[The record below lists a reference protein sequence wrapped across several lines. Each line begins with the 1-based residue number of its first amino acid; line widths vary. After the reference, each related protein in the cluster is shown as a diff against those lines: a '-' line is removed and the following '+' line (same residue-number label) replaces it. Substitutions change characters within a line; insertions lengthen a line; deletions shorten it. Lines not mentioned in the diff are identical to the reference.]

1 MIQRDAS
8 TISLWQGNIE
18 PFQPTLKADHT
29 ATYDVIIV
37 GGGITGLTTALLLQ
51 EAGKRCLL
59 LEANNIGFGTTGGT
73 TAHLNTILDT
83 SYDQIEKNFSKE
95 DAGLVRESVGAAIG
109 LIQQNI
115 ERFSIDC
122 GFDYTDAYLFAQ
134 DEKQTEALDIIAKSA
149 REEGVNITL
158 QDQLPVP
165 FNFTRAYK
173 IAGQARF
180 NPLAYIYG
188 LARAFENAGGVIVQD
203 CRVIEIHN
211 TNHIKVDTSI
221 GEFTGMNIVYATHV
235 PPGINLVHLRC
246 VPYRSY
252 ALAVRLADNAYPAEL
267 IYDMHEPYH
276 YFRTQEVNGKKYLIA
291 GGEDHQT
298 GHHENTEQC
307 FRNLEA
313 LVRTHF
319 KVKSVDYKWSSQF
332 YESAD
337 GLPYIGNM
345 PGQPDN
351 VYVATGFGGNGMVY
365 SGVAAMVIRN
375 IIMGKHRATEKL
387 FNPNR
392 IKPIAGFTNFVTHN
406 ADVVKLF
413 FGKLFPAHKLAEL
426 AEMAPGEAQVVNYD
440 GHRVALYKDDE
451 GMLHAVNPVCTHMKC
466 EVGWNSAERSWDC
479 PCHGARYDADGK
491 VLNTPADRDLEHLDI
506 SHDTSKVEAHEQ
518 F

>member
-18 PFQPTLKADHT
+18 PYQPAHMADHA
-29 ATYDVIIV
+29 ATYDVVIV

-51 EAGKRCLL
+51 EAGKRCLV

-73 TAHLNTILDT
+73 TAHLNTMLDT
-83 SYDQIEKNFSKE
+83 TYNQIEKNFSKE
-95 DAGLVRESVGAAIG
+95 DAGLVKESVGAAIN

-115 ERFSIDC
+115 ERYSIDC
-122 GFDYTDAYLFAQ
+122 GFNYTDAYLFAQ
-134 DEKQTEALDIIAKSA
+134 DEKQTEELDLIAKSA
-149 REEGVNITL
+149 REQGVHVTL
-158 QDQLPVP
+158 EDKLPA
-165 FNFTRAYK
+165 NFEFTKVYK
-173 IAGQARF
+173 FADQARF
-180 NPLAYIYG
+180 SPLAYIYG
-188 LARAFENAGGVIVQD
+188 LARAFENAGGSIVQD
-203 CRVIEIHN
+203 CRVVEIHN
-211 TNHIKVDTSI
+211 TEHVKVETSL
-221 GEFTGMNIVYATHV
+221 GEFTGRNIVYATHV

-246 VPYRSY
+246 IPYRSY
-252 ALAVRLADNAYPAEL
+252 ALAVRLADNAYPDAL
-267 IYDMHEPYH
+267 IYDSQEPYH

-313 LVRTHF
+313 FVRQHF
-319 KVKSVDYKWSSQF
+319 NVRSVEYKWSSQY

-337 GLPYIGNM
+337 GLPYIGNL

-351 VYVATGFGGNGMVY
+351 VYVATGYGGNGMVY

-375 IIMGKHRATEKL
+375 IIMGKHRASEKL

-413 FGKLFPAHKLAEL
+413 FGKLFPAHKLTEL
-426 AEMAPGEAQVVNYD
+426 AELAPGEAQVVNYD
-440 GHRVALYKDDE
+440 GHRVAMYKDE
-451 GMLHAVNPVCTHMKC
+451 AGMLHAVNPTCTHMKC
-466 EVGWNSAERSWDC
+466 EVGWNSGEKSWDC

-506 SHDTSKVEAHEQ
+506 SHDPETVAAHEHI
-518 F
+518 